1 MASGYKEE
9 ALIDEIRIVRSGYGQ
24 PQIIRADFRTF
35 LEKGDIAEDVSLQ
48 KNDII
53 FVPKTKIANWNAFL
67 AKLRPTLDFIVL
79 PFAGASYI
87 ENLFKAP

>member
-1 MASGYKEE
+1 MANGCKEE
-9 ALIDEIRIVRSGYGQ
+9 ALINEMRIVRSGHGQ
-24 PQIIRADFRTF
+24 PQIIRADFGTF

-53 FVPKTKIANWNAFL
+53 LVPKTKIANWNAFL

-87 ENLFKAP
+87 KTLFNIP